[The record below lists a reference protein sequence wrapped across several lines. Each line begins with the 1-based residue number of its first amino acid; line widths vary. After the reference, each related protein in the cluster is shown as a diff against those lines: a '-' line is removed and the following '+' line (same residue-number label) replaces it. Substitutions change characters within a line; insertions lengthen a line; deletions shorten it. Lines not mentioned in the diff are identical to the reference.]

1 MPFYISKEKYEKE
14 MAERT
19 MALCEQIISDMGAE
33 IHDDLIQKLT
43 ILRLHLDRIERSID
57 QPNEAIGLILKMQ
70 SDFDEIS
77 RTVRVISR
85 KLMTADTLEQSFE
98 HDIRILC
105 QNMQHPGIGRIHLNS
120 EGGELPLLPANKKYL
135 HRIIQELIH
144 NAFKHS
150 AAWNVWV
157 RLSWSN
163 ELLTVE
169 VEDDGTSLLT
179 SSGIIEKF
187 KKKNSTLIMRATAIG
202 TVIQFLQGEKGLI
215 ARLKYMSKKN

>member
-1 MPFYISKEKYEKE
+1 
-14 MAERT
+14 
-19 MALCEQIISDMGAE
+19 MALCEQIISEMGAE

-43 ILRLHLDRIERSID
+43 ILRLHLDRIERSVD

-70 SDFDEIS
+70 SDFDEVS

-98 HDIRILC
+98 HDIGILC
-105 QNMQHPGIGRIHLNS
+105 QNMQHPGTGRIHLTS
-120 EGGELPLLPANKKYL
+120 EGEELPLLPADKKYL

-157 RLSWSN
+157 RLNWAN
-163 ELLTVE
+163 ETLSID

-202 TVIQFLQGEKGLI
+202 TAIQFLQGEKGLI
-215 ARLKYMSKKN
+215 ARLSYGIRNR